1 MKKLNLLI
9 IILFVSKLY
18 VPGTYAQEN
27 DQLWYCWEETVKLEM
42 IDQYRA
48 LSKDLLDLC
57 KSENFPF
64 PIFTWQASP
73 FTYELWS
80 PIESLA
86 DIKKIGEEWDKILV
100 KLGKEKS
107 AAFNE
112 TKIHH
117 REFTCTI
124 KNDLLYT
131 PANPDFG
138 RNEFEYCLWIELYI
152 KPGKQKEFEEA
163 VKAFNKERA
172 KKDYGSYVFYAT
184 GGLGYER
191 PCYIVMISNKDEE
204 SFLKS
209 QKTINEAMANEI
221 EAYMK
226 KIYPLMRKPM
236 INHDW
241 YLLMDLSYTN
251 PDN

>member
-1 MKKLNLLI
+1 MKKSTYLLST
-9 IILFVSKLY
+9 ILLLTFTAHL
-18 VPGTYAQEN
+18 TAQENN

-48 LSKDLLDLC
+48 LSKELLELC

-64 PIFTWQASP
+64 PIYTWQASP

-100 KLGKEKS
+100 KLGADKQ

-124 KNDLLYT
+124 KNDLQYT

-138 RNEFEYCLWIELYI
+138 RNEFEYCLWIELFL
-152 KPGKQKEFEEA
+152 KPGKQKEFEKA
-163 VKAFNKERA
+163 VKEFNKERA
-172 KKDYGSYVFYAT
+172 EKDYGSYVFYAT
-184 GGLGYER
+184 GGFGYER
-191 PCYIVMISNKDEE
+191 PCYIVMISDKNEE

-209 QKTINEAMANEI
+209 QKKINEVMSDEI